1 MAIASIA
8 KRIVETSPSAPGV
21 MISSNSVASFAPY
34 DTIRMYA
41 TLTGG
46 TGGTLD
52 VVLEESFDQI
62 EWFEFFRFPQV
73 AAGVTK
79 TWRATSVLQNGI
91 LEVGLS
97 SLLTSQQVIAPNT
110 NGAGP
115 WGDFI
120 RAKYIAGAG
129 TTAGAPQIIRLIGT
143 TSSRA

>member
-1 MAIASIA
+1 MAIAIQ

-21 MISSNSVASFAPY
+21 MIGTVATASFAQF
-34 DTIRMYA
+34 DTIRLYA

-46 TGGTLD
+46 TGGALD

-73 AAGVTK
+73 AAGVTE
-79 TWRATSVLQNGI
+79 TWRATSVLQDGI
-91 LEVGLS
+91 MKVGLS
-97 SLLTSQQVIAPNT
+97 SLLTSQQVIAANT

-129 TTAGAPQIIRLIGT
+129 TTAGATQIIRLVGT